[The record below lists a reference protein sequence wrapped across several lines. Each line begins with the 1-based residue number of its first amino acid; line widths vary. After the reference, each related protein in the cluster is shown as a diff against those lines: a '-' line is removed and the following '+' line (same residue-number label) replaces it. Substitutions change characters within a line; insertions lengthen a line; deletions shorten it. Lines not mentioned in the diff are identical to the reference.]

1 MRPLRLELEGFG
13 PYRERQAVDF
23 SDVELF
29 AITGPTGSGKSTLLD
44 AIAFALYGQVPRV
57 GRQVGTLKHPAA
69 AKAWVSLTFR
79 VGERVYR
86 VERSRS
92 EKRGDA
98 RVSLLEGGERL
109 LDLPTLEAVN
119 RALADLVGLDYEAF
133 TRALLLPQ
141 GEFDRFLKG
150 EPKERRQLLLELFEL
165 SRLERARQKA
175 AERRGLLLEEKG
187 RLEGELNG
195 LSAATPEALEE
206 LERALDC
213 GPGDE
218 VIVPTNT
225 YIATWLAVT
234 QVGATPVPVEPDPS
248 TYNLDPAQ
256 VEAAISPRTKVILAV
271 NLYGQPC
278 DYDPLQ
284 ALARKHG
291 IKLAI
296 DNAQAHGARYKGR
309 RVGGIADVECH
320 SFYPSKNLGA
330 FGEAEQAAIKGAGRH
345 AGNRGTQTES
355 IFHEVGEAVIVE
367 VATGGLAG
375 DAIGGGPGGIG

>member
-98 RVSLLEGGERL
+98 RVYLLEGGERL

-141 GEFDRFLKG
+141 GEFDRFLSLANYRVPQKCVCGVLAKRVIKPTSIAVDYPGYTCPVSG
-150 EPKERRQLLLELFEL
+150 EWVDGKRAHEANLKKHNCRVLEP
-165 SRLERARQKA
+165 
-175 AERRGLLLEEKG
+175 
-187 RLEGELNG
+187 GETA
-195 LSAATPEALEE
+195 AATHS
-206 LERALDC
+206 C
-213 GPGDE
+213 
-218 VIVPTNT
+218 
-225 YIATWLAVT
+225 
-234 QVGATPVPVEPDPS
+234 
-248 TYNLDPAQ
+248 
-256 VEAAISPRTKVILAV
+256 
-271 NLYGQPC
+271 
-278 DYDPLQ
+278 
-284 ALARKHG
+284 
-291 IKLAI
+291 
-296 DNAQAHGARYKGR
+296 AH
-309 RVGGIADVECH
+309 C
-320 SFYPSKNLGA
+320 
-330 FGEAEQAAIKGAGRH
+330 
-345 AGNRGTQTES
+345 TT
-355 IFHEVGEAVIVE
+355 
-367 VATGGLAG
+367 
-375 DAIGGGPGGIG
+375 